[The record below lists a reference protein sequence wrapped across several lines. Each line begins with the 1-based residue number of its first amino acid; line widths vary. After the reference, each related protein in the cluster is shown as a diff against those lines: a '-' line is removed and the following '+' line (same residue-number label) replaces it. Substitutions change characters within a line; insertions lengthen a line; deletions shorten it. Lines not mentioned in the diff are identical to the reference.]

1 MAGEAVGGQA
11 GRRGPSAPR
20 AALCYRRAM
29 NPTTRKPHI
38 SPVFAAFGALVLL
51 AAAAGC
57 SQEGRTVQAV
67 LPVQGVAW
75 DATSATATTDTLGTT
90 SVLATVK
97 FKLQT
102 TFANGCE
109 ARGGLE
115 LRTEG
120 STTEPLFVITP
131 VARYTADEPCNVGL
145 SGDTLQT
152 LTVANLRLDSP
163 RSSIADSIARFEVRG
178 FGTPP
183 IRFDV
188 NVNVASSGDTVTTYV
203 IEVEDKDTGGAAA
216 GALVRVERLGTA
228 DVLSEGAADANGRY
242 VFNVPCAGT
251 AGSSADPYV
260 VKVTHATRITI
271 LSVPLPHGALCK
283 RREFVIVRV

>member
-1 MAGEAVGGQA
+1 
-11 GRRGPSAPR
+11 
-20 AALCYRRAM
+20 M
-29 NPTTRKPHI
+29 NPTTRKPHN
-38 SPVFAAFGALVLL
+38 SSALAALGTLLL
-51 AAAAGC
+51 AAAATGC

-75 DATSATATTDTLGTT
+75 DATSATVTQNTLGDTI

-120 STTEPLFVITP
+120 TTTEPLFVITP
-131 VARYTADEPCNVGL
+131 VARYTADEPCNIGL

-163 RSSIADSIARFEVRG
+163 RTTIADSIARFEVRG

-188 NVNVASSGDTVTTYV
+188 NVNVASSGDTTTTYV
-203 IEVEDKDTGGAAA
+203 IEVEDKDRKST
-216 GALVRVERLGTA
+216 RLNSSHSQISYA
-228 DVLSEGAADANGRY
+228 
-242 VFNVPCAGT
+242 VFCL
-251 AGSSADPYV
+251 
-260 VKVTHATRITI
+260 K
-271 LSVPLPHGALCK
+271 K
-283 RREFVIVRV
+283 KKQ

>member
-1 MAGEAVGGQA
+1 MAGGAVGGQV
-11 GRRGPSAPR
+11 GRRRSSARRPP
-20 AALCYRRAM
+20 LCYRRRM
-29 NPTTRKPHI
+29 TPTTRKPHNS
-38 SPVFAAFGALVLL
+38 SPFAAVTLLL
-51 AAAAGC
+51 AVAAAGC

-75 DATSATATTDTLGTT
+75 DATSATVTQNTLGDTI

-115 LRTEG
+115 LRSEG
-120 STTEPLFVITP
+120 PVDDPLFVITP
-131 VARYTADEPCNVGL
+131 VARYTADEPCNIGL

-163 RSSIADSIARFEVRG
+163 RTLVADSVARFEVRG

-188 NVNVASSGDTVTTYV
+188 NVNVASSGDTTTTYV
-203 IEVEDKDTGGAAA
+203 IEVEDKDSGDAAA

-228 DVLSEGAADANGRY
+228 DVLSEGTADANGRY
-242 VFNVPCAGT
+242 LFDVPCAGT

-271 LSVPLPHGALCK
+271 MSVPLPHGALCK

>member
-1 MAGEAVGGQA
+1 M
-11 GRRGPSAPR
+11 S
-20 AALCYRRAM
+20 
-29 NPTTRKPHI
+29 PTTRKPHN
-38 SPVFAAFGALVLL
+38 SSASAAFTLLLAGALG
-51 AAAAGC
+51 AGAAGC

-75 DATSATATTDTLGTT
+75 DATDATVTTDTLGTI
-90 SVLATVK
+90 SSLVDLK
-97 FKLQT
+97 FKIQT

-120 STTEPLFVITP
+120 PAEAPLFVITP
-131 VARYTADEPCNVGL
+131 VSRYTADEPCNVGL

-152 LTVANLRLDSP
+152 LTVSNVRLDTP
-163 RSSIADSIARFEVRG
+163 RTAVADSIVRFEVRG
-178 FGTPP
+178 FGAPP

-188 NVNVASSGDTVTTYV
+188 DVDVASIGDTTTAYV
-203 IEVEDKDTGGAAA
+203 IRVEDRDTGAPAA
-216 GALVRVERLGTA
+216 GALVRVERLGTP

-242 VFNVPCAGT
+242 LFEVPCSGT
-251 AGSSADPYV
+251 AGSAADPYV

-271 LSVPLPHGALCK
+271 FSVPVPHAALCK